1 MNKTFIALLIIA
13 QLLLPVFTAFAQ
25 EADKQ
30 SPEISVDQKPV
41 EIEKNIDTMNA
52 AELKKSAN
60 MLLTNGKFKEAY
72 DLLNKN
78 YNDFKDDLDINFLL
92 GQCAFELQKFD
103 EAIKH
108 YRFILSK
115 DPSAHRVRLELAR
128 IYTANG
134 QLKEAKKEFQAVLAT
149 NPPAVVGENIKKF
162 LNMIEAQKNW
172 YARVSVGY
180 IYDSN
185 VNAGPKV
192 NSALMFGVPFELS
205 NDAKE
210 RSASGTLTS
219 LSFGYILPVSKSFA
233 WQSDFALNQTAY
245 FRYTEFNSDQ
255 YSLST
260 GPSLKNTTWAVSM
273 PVIFDYTD
281 IGSDRYSYALGISP
295 QIQYALSQSI
305 ILAASWTGQSKYYY
319 TSKDR
324 TGTVWSANGSLRFN
338 ISPTMFIQP
347 GYRHT
352 EEDTQKAYLDNKS
365 DAINIGIY
373 TALPKGFALYV
384 QPSMSWNKY
393 KEKEAAYDHA
403 RDDLQYVVNANL
415 SKDLCKGFSLA
426 LGYTYTRNDSNL
438 EIYDYTRDQMTFQ
451 VSKAF

>member
-1 MNKTFIALLIIA
+1 MTVTKTVICVLLTVFIFSWGI
-13 QLLLPVFTAFAQ
+13 VSAQ
-25 EADKQ
+25 EQNPADFM
-30 SPEISVDQKPV
+30 QKA
-41 EIEKNIDTMNA
+41 TALMND
-52 AELKKSAN
+52 
-60 MLLTNGKFKEAY
+60 GKFKDAY

-78 YNDFKDDLDINFLL
+78 YQARKDDLQINFML
-92 GQCAFELQKFD
+92 GQCSFEFQKFD
-103 EAIKH
+103 EAIK
-108 YRFILSK
+108 YYKFILSK
-115 DPSAHRVRLELAR
+115 DPAAHRVRLELAR
-128 IYTANG
+128 AYTANG
-134 QLKEAKKEFQAVLAT
+134 QMKEAKKEFQAVLAT

-162 LNMIEAQKNW
+162 LDMIEAQKNW

-180 IYDSN
+180 LYDSN

-233 WQSDFALNQTAY
+233 WQSDFAFNQTAY
-245 FRYTEFNSDQ
+245 FRYTEFNSGQ
-255 YSLST
+255 YSIST

-305 ILAASWTGQSKYYY
+305 LLSASWTGQSKYYY

-324 TGTVWSANGSLRFN
+324 TGTIWSANGSLRFN
-338 ISPTMFIQP
+338 LSQSMFIQP

-365 DAINIGIY
+365 DAVSLGFY
-373 TALPKGFALYV
+373 TVLPKGFSLFV

-403 RDDLQYVVNANL
+403 RDDLQYIVNANL
-415 SKDLCKGFSLA
+415 SKDLGKGFAAA
-426 LGYTYTRNDSNL
+426 LGYTYTRNDSNFA
-438 EIYDYTRDQMTFQ
+438 IYDYKRNQITFQ